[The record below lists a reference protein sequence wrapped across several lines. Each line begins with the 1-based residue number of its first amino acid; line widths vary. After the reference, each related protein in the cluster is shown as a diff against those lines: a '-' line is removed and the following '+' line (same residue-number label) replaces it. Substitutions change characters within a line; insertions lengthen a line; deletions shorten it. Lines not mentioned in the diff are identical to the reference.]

1 MLRPARLRI
10 LLLVAVLLLL
20 PRPVE
25 ATWSIIAVDTR
36 SGIVVIASATCV
48 SAEGLRTRGGLKSI
62 QAVIVPGIG
71 VAAAQAGVDGTR
83 ANQTLIFQQLQAG
96 ADPDEIIR
104 MLSEDENFQRRQFGI
119 VDLQGRSAGFSGT
132 GNGFASL
139 AVQSDVREAGIYFAV
154 QGNILESDDV
164 VLDAVAAFLGEDGT
178 VWTGS
183 WPAWRPP
190 TGPGAMRA
198 ALAALSPCRR
208 RTRTAATARPTWRTW
223 PRPRRKIPSDRAT
236 PTVSTPCSSMW
247 TTRTSSPTRAPT
259 PSKRSGCVTT
269 RGRTAVAQRL
279 WGSEAGRPWSV
290 GREAR
295 QGQGGGPDP

>member
-1 MLRPARLRI
+1 MLQPARLRI
-10 LLLVAVLLLL
+10 LLLAAVLLLI
-20 PRPVE
+20 PRPLE

-62 QAVIVPGIG
+62 QAVIVPGVG

-139 AVQSDVREAGIYFAV
+139 AVQSDVRDAGIYFAV

-178 VWTGS
+178 VLDRVMAGME
-183 WPAWRPP
+183 A
-190 TGPGAMRA
+190 ADRA
-198 ALAALSPCRR
+198 GGDARCSCRTEPVPETEVDCR
-208 RTRTAATARPTWRTW
+208 HRTAHVAYIAAAKGEDP
-223 PRPRRKIPSDRAT
+223 IGQGHSDGDYSLFIDVDDENIASDESANPVETLRMRYDA
-236 PTVSTPCSSMW
+236 W
-247 TTRTSSPTRAPT
+247 
-259 PSKRSGCVTT
+259 K
-269 RGRTAVAQRL
+269 
-279 WGSEAGRPWSV
+279 
-290 GREAR
+290 
-295 QGQGGGPDP
+295 GQGGPASLGLGDG